1 MRNGTTSLSN
11 LVKRAER
18 RDVNVVAV
26 AVRADGSSETVRIRN
41 MSYEGCLLEA
51 DTVYAVGE
59 KLTLALP
66 RMGEIR
72 TQVRWT
78 AAGGRTGVHFLAEEI
93 FADGMHAR
101 IGL

>member
-1 MRNGTTSLSN
+1 MSDGSKPRQ
-11 LVKRAER
+11 LVERPNR

-41 MSYEGCLLEA
+41 MSYEGCMLEA
-51 DTVYAVGE
+51 DAVFSVGE

-78 AAGGRTGVHFLAEEI
+78 AADGRTGLRFLAEEI
-93 FADGMHAR
+93 VADEPHDR